1 VSPGLVSVSPTMVSV
16 SPSLVSVSPGLV
28 SVSPGLI
35 SVSPGL
41 VSVYIYQV
49 GQLNIPVYIIGWT
62 MKGGGEGR
70 VGDMPA
76 SGAVATD

>member
-1 VSPGLVSVSPTMVSV
+1 MYGLSERCCDKGRLKVSVWRV
-16 SPSLVSVSPGLV
+16 GN
-28 SVSPGLI
+28 
-35 SVSPGL
+35 
-41 VSVYIYQV
+41 VYNVINQV

-70 VGDMPA
+70 VGDMPT